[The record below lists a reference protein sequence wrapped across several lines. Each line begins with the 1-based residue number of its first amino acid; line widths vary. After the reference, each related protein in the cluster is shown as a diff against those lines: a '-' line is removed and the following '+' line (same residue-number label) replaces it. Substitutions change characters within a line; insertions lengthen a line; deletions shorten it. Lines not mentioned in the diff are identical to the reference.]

1 MLQMQARPA
10 TFSKETLVQLKV
22 HIAPSTMIVG
32 DFNTPLSPMD
42 TSWKHNLNRDTSKL
56 KEVMK
61 QTVLTDIYRTFFFL
75 KQKDIPSSQHLMVPS
90 PNLTVYLVT
99 KHTSTHTNILKL
111 SNSSYQIT
119 MN

>member
-42 TSWKHNLNRDTSKL
+42 TSWKQKLNRDTWTL
-56 KEVMK
+56 ADVMK
-61 QTVLTDIYRTFFFL
+61 QMNLTDIYKTFYP
-75 KQKDIPSSQHLMVPS
+75 KNK
-90 PNLTVYLVT
+90 
-99 KHTSTHTNILKL
+99 K
-111 SNSSYQIT
+111 
-119 MN
+119 